1 MVQLDLRFCIKCAN
15 HKNRHHDEEEDVGQ
29 SKRECR
35 TEQCHRKD
43 EQVKGVLDEKLRHGV
58 AKKDWVLKKF
68 AQLDVLSF
76 ILFLFVFFGV
86 SKAAGVKEVA
96 LLIVVV
102 KSDFRR
108 VERGFK
114 GSLFLGSSLES
125 YFTVDILVSEGLIIF
140 GREDK
145 VAKNESQ
152 QKSIVRHVQLHVDV
166 LQIREGLWWRVVV
179 FAAEKAAYTH
189 HIVFF
194 SVSQRQ

>member
-1 MVQLDLRFCIKCAN
+1 M
-15 HKNRHHDEEEDVGQ
+15 
-29 SKRECR
+29 
-35 TEQCHRKD
+35 
-43 EQVKGVLDEKLRHGV
+43 
-58 AKKDWVLKKF
+58 
-68 AQLDVLSF
+68 
-76 ILFLFVFFGV
+76 
-86 SKAAGVKEVA
+86 
-96 LLIVVV
+96 LIVVV

-166 LQIREGLWWRVVV
+166 LQIREGR
-179 FAAEKAAYTH
+179 
-189 HIVFF
+189 
-194 SVSQRQ
+194 